1 MQDFIPRKI
10 DINGFISAVTV
21 KQYDNNSRFLHV
33 TLSDSD
39 LSDGDSDAFILQ
51 DCSAKIFIKPEG
63 SDDPED
69 VNFVTGEVADEENG
83 VVTFLLPGSV
93 TQVTGRYECEI
104 WIYGGDETQP
114 IISTKPFAL
123 IVEKSIRND
132 SAIEASQS
140 FSALDAALLQTQGFE
155 SRISALEET
164 QGSSEELEAALEQ
177 IQDISDRVE
186 AIEENHSGL
195 DTVQTQ
201 IEGIDS
207 RLAAVEESNS
217 EEVTGPLATLSGR
230 VNSIETTLEG
240 VTFSNGTVALN
251 DLNICSR
258 YIANVDSTYSEKS
271 RLISNV
277 NDIGTFYATQ
287 NMTEN
292 GQTTLRWTDLP
303 AKNMN
308 FIVTNAQYS
317 LNWMLQTAVS
327 TASPGIVYNRLIPS
341 AAGLARNY
349 EAKNWAC
356 VSYFHYAKTVL
367 VIGDSISY
375 GWRTNYV
382 GYVGLLGLPYQNE
395 SVAGATLSTNRTDVT
410 NIPDQL
416 DGVTNYTPNII
427 IANGGINDYIRSA
440 PLGTVPPQPVTSST
454 VGALDLSTVTG
465 GLQKLFYLMITK
477 YPTAHRY
484 FIITHKTFNNSTYYV
499 TTQNSA
505 GYTQQDL
512 HDAIVACCRV
522 YNVEIIDVY
531 EKGFVNSFFEEYR
544 ASVHYVSGGDSSTNW
559 EAAKSN
565 TTDYVDGDGI
575 HPLIRG
581 YQECYVPLIREA
593 IKSAM

>member
-155 SRISALEET
+155 SRISALEES

-186 AIEENHSGL
+186 AIEENPSGL
-195 DTVQTQ
+195 DVVQTQ

-217 EEVTGPLATLSGR
+217 EAVTGPLATLSGR
-230 VNSIETTLEG
+230 VDSAVMLRVSVPEG
-240 VTFSNGTVALN
+240 
-251 DLNICSR
+251 
-258 YIANVDSTYSEKS
+258 
-271 RLISNV
+271 
-277 NDIGTFYATQ
+277 
-287 NMTEN
+287 
-292 GQTTLRWTDLP
+292 
-303 AKNMN
+303 
-308 FIVTNAQYS
+308 
-317 LNWMLQTAVS
+317 
-327 TASPGIVYNRLIPS
+327 
-341 AAGLARNY
+341 
-349 EAKNWAC
+349 
-356 VSYFHYAKTVL
+356 
-367 VIGDSISY
+367 
-375 GWRTNYV
+375 
-382 GYVGLLGLPYQNE
+382 
-395 SVAGATLSTNRTDVT
+395 
-410 NIPDQL
+410 
-416 DGVTNYTPNII
+416 
-427 IANGGINDYIRSA
+427 
-440 PLGTVPPQPVTSST
+440 
-454 VGALDLSTVTG
+454 
-465 GLQKLFYLMITK
+465 
-477 YPTAHRY
+477 
-484 FIITHKTFNNSTYYV
+484 
-499 TTQNSA
+499 
-505 GYTQQDL
+505 
-512 HDAIVACCRV
+512 
-522 YNVEIIDVY
+522 
-531 EKGFVNSFFEEYR
+531 
-544 ASVHYVSGGDSSTNW
+544 
-559 EAAKSN
+559 
-565 TTDYVDGDGI
+565 
-575 HPLIRG
+575 
-581 YQECYVPLIREA
+581 
-593 IKSAM
+593 